1 VVFVPAFVGLGA
13 PHWDAHAAGML
24 IGLRRD
30 TGPGQIARAALEAIA
45 FQVADVLEAVHSE
58 TGEPLQALR
67 VDGGAAVNDL
77 LMQFQADVLGVP
89 VVRPRV
95 TETTA
100 LGAAYLAGLA
110 VGFWSNPEA
119 LRAERKGDVRFEP
132 KMSAGERAER
142 RGRWQKAVERAKGW
156 SA

>member
-1 VVFVPAFVGLGA
+1 
-13 PHWDAHAAGML
+13 L

-30 TGPGQIARAALEAIA
+30 TRPGHIARAALESIA

-58 TGEPLQALR
+58 TSTPLDSLR

-89 VVRPRV
+89 VLRPQV

-110 VGFWSNPEA
+110 VGFWGSPDE
-119 LRAERKGDVRFEP
+119 LRAGREHDTRFEP
-132 KMSAGERAER
+132 KMSRHEAAARRA
-142 RGRWQKAVERAKGW
+142 RWHKAVERSRGW
-156 SA
+156 GE

>member
-1 VVFVPAFVGLGA
+1 
-13 PHWDAHAAGML
+13 ML
-24 IGLRRD
+24 IGLRRE
-30 TGPGQIARAALEAIA
+30 TNPGHIARAALEAIA
-45 FQVADVLEAVHSE
+45 FQVADVLEAVNSE
-58 TGEPLQALR
+58 MGAPLQALR

-110 VGFWSNPEA
+110 TSIWAGPDD
-119 LRAERKGDVRFEP
+119 LRARLEGDTRFEP
-132 KMSAGERAER
+132 RMSAADRSARRAQ
-142 RGRWQKAVERAKGW
+142 WQRALERAKAW
-156 SA
+156 TE